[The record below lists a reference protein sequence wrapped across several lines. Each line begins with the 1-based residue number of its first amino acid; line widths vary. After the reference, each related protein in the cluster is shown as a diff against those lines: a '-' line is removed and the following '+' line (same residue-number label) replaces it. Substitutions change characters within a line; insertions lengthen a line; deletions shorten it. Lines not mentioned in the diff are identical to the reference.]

1 MNSIFGFPPDRSGAR
16 IKYHPIFVELVPNS
30 GERLVIGIVANDG
43 KQWHVAPANRWSNV
57 AAALG
62 RTTTLLTEII
72 DEVIRFYRDE
82 LTSLKDV
89 IDLKPPFSTISV
101 GEQRLTAGHT
111 VEEALQNALR
121 LATVFHI
128 PQELRAL
135 AMKNESIA
143 ASFALSP
150 YSERKSVRLLR
161 AVRSETIRRNASLK
175 PFFGH
180 VFSAAD
186 KRIQASIGFLSPDMA
201 ADFVSI
207 RPKSVK
213 ASTRDARTA
222 MHMLSLSRNER
233 ELRKDAPQIIYM
245 HRPNLGDYPE
255 DVADP
260 LLVEEACSVLSNE
273 ALQRGIIP
281 KIEAGVGEIVDD
293 IISLTMA

>member
-1 MNSIFGFPPDRSGAR
+1 MNSMFGFPPDRSAAR
-16 IKYHPIFVELVPNS
+16 IKYRPLFVELVPNS

-43 KQWHVAPANRWSNV
+43 KQWHVAPANRWSVV

-62 RTTTLLTEII
+62 HTTTLLTEII

-82 LTSLKDV
+82 LTSRKDV
-89 IDLKPPFSTISV
+89 SDLKPPFSTISF

-111 VEEALQNALR
+111 LEEALQNALS

-128 PQELRAL
+128 PLELRAL
-135 AMKNESIA
+135 ALKNEGIA
-143 ASFALSP
+143 TAFSLSP
-150 YSERKSVRLLR
+150 YGEKKNVRLLR
-161 AVRSETIRRNASLK
+161 AVQSETIRRNPKLR

-207 RPKSVK
+207 RPNSVP
-213 ASTRDARTA
+213 ASARNARTA
-222 MHMLSLSRNER
+222 MHMLSLSRNEH

-245 HRPNLGDYPE
+245 HRPNRSDYSK

-260 LLVEEACSVLSNE
+260 RLVDEACSVLSDE
-273 ALQRGIIP
+273 ARQRGIIP
-281 KIEAGVGEIVDD
+281 KIEEGVPQIVDD
-293 IISLTMA
+293 IISLAMA